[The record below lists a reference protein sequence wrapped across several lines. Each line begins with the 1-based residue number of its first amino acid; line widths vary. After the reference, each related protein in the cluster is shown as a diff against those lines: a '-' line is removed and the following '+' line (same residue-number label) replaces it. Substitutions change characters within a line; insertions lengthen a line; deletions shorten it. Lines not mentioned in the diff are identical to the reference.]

1 MRMMDTWDPLRGYTS
16 PLDAFGRIK
25 AQVSFIGISTDW
37 LFPAE
42 TVRCFAESV
51 KSAGVHCGYREM
63 DSAHGHD
70 AFLAEQAALVQ
81 LLQQEP

>member
-1 MRMMDTWDPLRGYTS
+1 MRMMDTWDPLRGYGS
-16 PLDAFGRIK
+16 PAEAFARIK

-51 KSAGVHCGYREM
+51 KAAGVRCDYREM
-63 DSAHGHD
+63 ASAHGHD

-81 LLQQEP
+81 LLQQES